1 MKKLIP
7 VSLETVYIKI
17 SRLLEKENRKINKIN
32 IINKIVIET

>member
-7 VSLETVYIKI
+7 VSLETIYI